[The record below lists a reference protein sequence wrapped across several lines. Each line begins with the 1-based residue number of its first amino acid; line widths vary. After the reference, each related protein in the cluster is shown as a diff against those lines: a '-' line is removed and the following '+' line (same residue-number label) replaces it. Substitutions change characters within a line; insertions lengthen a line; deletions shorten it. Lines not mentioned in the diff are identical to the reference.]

1 MKIGVLTAMTS
12 EFEQLA
18 VLLEGT
24 TECSHAKKNEAKPI
38 FVSYTEINST
48 WIPDLKLKL

>member
-1 MKIGVLTAMTS
+1 MTKLPRMFNKERTVFS
-12 EFEQLA
+12 TNGA
-18 VLLEGT
+18 GKT
-24 TECSHAKKNEAKPI
+24 GCSHAKKNEAKPI